1 MSYIITQSQGDMV
14 TDIDNFDAM
23 IDEEKEEVYIFK
35 HYEDAVAYLM
45 CYGIRELSTG
55 FPFNIKIEKLQ

>member
-1 MSYIITQSQGDMV
+1 MV

-23 IDEEKEEVYIFK
+23 MDEEKEEVYIFK

>member
-1 MSYIITQSQGDMV
+1 MYIITQSEDDV
-14 TDIDNFDAM
+14 VLDIDAFDAM
-23 IDEEKEEVYIFK
+23 IDEEKEKLYVFE

-45 CYGIRELSTG
+45 CHGIRGLSTG

>member
-1 MSYIITQSQGDMV
+1 MV

-23 IDEEKEEVYIFK
+23 IDEEKEEVYIFE

-45 CYGIRELSTG
+45 CHGIRELSTG

>member
-14 TDIDNFDAM
+14 TNIDNFDAM

>member
-14 TDIDNFDAM
+14 TNIDNFDAM

-35 HYEDAVAYLM
+35 HYEDAVADLM